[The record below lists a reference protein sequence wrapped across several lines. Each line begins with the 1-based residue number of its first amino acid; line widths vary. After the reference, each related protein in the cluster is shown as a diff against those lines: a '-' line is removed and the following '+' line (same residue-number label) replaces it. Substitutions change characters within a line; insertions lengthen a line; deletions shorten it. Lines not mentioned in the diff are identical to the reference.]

1 MKEQD
6 KIPTSKVKR
15 AAKLLS
21 AGAKV
26 GTNYLKYYA
35 KKATGVEQAK
45 EQLDKDNAEDLFE
58 TLSEL
63 KGSALKVAQIMSMD
77 KNMLP
82 TAITEKF
89 AMAQYNAPPL
99 SYPLVLRTFKK
110 SFGKSPLDIFSSFS
124 RNAIKAASIGQV
136 HMAEKNGQKLAIKI
150 QYPGVADSVKN
161 DLRMIKPIAMRILNL
176 KENEIRQYLD
186 EVEERLIEETNYEL
200 ELKQSI
206 EISQACSRLKGF
218 VFPTYYPDLSSNKI
232 ITMEWLEGAHLKEY
246 LKTNPDQ
253 QTRNLIGQRLWEFY
267 DFQVNELKAIHAD
280 PHPGNFLFYENG
292 DIGVIDFGC
301 IKRIPID
308 FYHNYF
314 QLLNPS
320 YQKDDELLMEL
331 FYKLEFIYEDDTPE
345 TKKLFFGL
353 FKEIMFLLI
362 QPFKEGDFDF
372 SNKDYLDRLYELGDE
387 LKSRKDIR
395 KNGAARGSRHILYIN
410 RTYFGLFTLLYELGA
425 NVETSTSFNFNKA
438 D

>member
-35 KKATGVEQAK
+35 KKAAGNENAK

-89 AMAQYNAPPL
+89 ALAQYNAPPL

-124 RNAIKAASIGQV
+124 RNAVKAASIGQV
-136 HMAEKNGQKLAIKI
+136 HLAEKDNKKLAVKV

-161 DLRMIKPIAMRILNL
+161 DLRMVKPIAMKILNL
-176 KENEIRQYLD
+176 KENEIKQYL
-186 EVEERLIEETNYEL
+186 EEIEERLIEETNYEL

-206 EISQACSRLKGF
+206 EISRACKQLDGF
-218 VFPTYYPDLSSNKI
+218 VFPNYYPELSSNKI
-232 ITMEWLEGAHLKEY
+232 ITMDWLEGSHLKEF
-246 LKTNPDQ
+246 LKTNPNQ
-253 QTRNLIGQRLWEFY
+253 NTRNLIGQRLWEFY

-280 PHPGNFLFYENG
+280 PHPGNFLFYDNG
-292 DIGVIDFGC
+292 DIGVLDFGC
-301 IKRIPID
+301 IKRIPLN

-320 YQKDDELLMEL
+320 LQEDDSLLLDL
-331 FYKLEFIYEDDTPE
+331 FYKLEFIYEDDSPE
-345 TKKLFFGL
+345 AKKLFFEL
-353 FKEIMFLLI
+353 FKETMFLLI
-362 QPFKEGDFDF
+362 LPFKDGQFDF
-372 SNKDYLDRLYELGDE
+372 SDKKYLDRLYELGDE

-425 NVETSTSFNFNKA
+425 EIKTKTSFDFNNH

>member
-1 MKEQD
+1 LKEQD

-35 KKATGVEQAK
+35 KKATGDEQAK
-45 EQLDKDNAEDLFE
+45 EQLDKDNAEDLFK

-110 SFGKSPLDIFSSFS
+110 AFGKSPLDIFNSFS

-136 HMAEKNGQKLAIKI
+136 HMAEKNGQKLAVKV

-176 KENEIRQYLD
+176 KENEIRQYLE

-206 EISQACSRLKGF
+206 EISQACEQLNGF
-218 VFPTYYPDLSSNKI
+218 VFPKYYPDLSSDKI
-232 ITMEWLEGAHLKEY
+232 ITMDWLEGLHLKEF

-253 QTRNLIGQRLWEFY
+253 KTRNLIGQRLWELY
-267 DFQVNELKAIHAD
+267 DFQVNKLKAIHAD
-280 PHPGNFLFYENG
+280 PHPGNFLFYKNG

-362 QPFKEGDFDF
+362 QPFKEGNFDF

-425 NVETSTSFNFNKA
+425 NIETSTSFNFNKA

>member
-35 KKATGVEQAK
+35 KKAYGVEHAK

-82 TAITEKF
+82 AAITEKF

-110 SFGKSPLDIFSSFS
+110 AFGKSPLDIFCSFS
-124 RNAIKAASIGQV
+124 KKAIKAASIGQV
-136 HMAEKNGQKLAIKI
+136 HMAEKNGKKLAVKV

-161 DLRMIKPIAMRILNL
+161 DLRMVKPIAMRILNL
-176 KENEIRQYLD
+176 KENEIRQYLE

-206 EISQACSRLKGF
+206 EISLACKDLDGF
-218 VFPTYYPDLSSNKI
+218 IFPNYYPELSSDKI
-232 ITMEWLEGAHLKEY
+232 LTMDWLDGTHLKDY

-253 QTRNLIGQRLWEFY
+253 KIRNLIGQRLWDFY

-280 PHPGNFLFYENG
+280 PHPGNFLFFENG
-292 DIGVIDFGC
+292 NIGVIDFGC
-301 IKRIPID
+301 IKRIPLD
-308 FYHNYF
+308 FYHHYF
-314 QLLNPS
+314 QLLNPV
-320 YQKDDELLMEL
+320 YQNDDALLMEL
-331 FYKLEFIYEDDTPE
+331 FYQLEFIYKDDTPE
-345 TKKLFFGL
+345 TKKLFFDL

-362 QPFKEGDFDF
+362 KPFKEESFDF
-372 SNKDYLDRLYELGDE
+372 SNKEYLNRIYQLGDE

-425 NVETSTSFNFNKA
+425 NVKTNTSFDFSKV
-438 D
+438 

>member
-35 KKATGVEQAK
+35 KKVTGDEQAK

-110 SFGKSPLDIFSSFS
+110 SFGKSPLDIFTSFS

-136 HMAEKNGQKLAIKI
+136 HLAEKNGQKLAVKV

-206 EISQACSRLKGF
+206 EISQACSQLKGF

-253 QTRNLIGQRLWEFY
+253 QTRDLIGQRLWEFY

-320 YQKDDELLMEL
+320 YQKDDELLIEL

-362 QPFKEGDFDF
+362 QPFKEGNFDF

-425 NVETSTSFNFNKA
+425 NIETSTSFNFNKA